1 MLKERLKKVGE
12 LVTEDSLID
21 IGTDHGYLIID
32 LLKNKKIDRAMA
44 VEITNGPLNN
54 VVTNVKNHRMACQ
67 VESFLSDGLTKVPI
81 ANTDNYK
88 AISICGMGGSLIAK
102 ILTDSKEKIT
112 TKTLYLQPN
121 NGEKVLRETLVT
133 LGFKIV
139 TEMVVIDNN
148 IYYEIIKAV
157 PGIKKLNPTEL
168 YFGPYNLQY
177 QSTEFISKH
186 CEQLAH
192 LMKVNEQL
200 IKNNKINQKIIDEI
214 ELLKEVTHETSKNNK
229 KL

>member
-32 LLKNKKIDRAMA
+32 LLKNNKIDRAMA
-44 VEITNGPLNN
+44 VEITKGPLNN
-54 VVTNVKNHRMACQ
+54 VVTNVKNHRMADK

-81 ANTDNYK
+81 ANTDNYN

-102 ILTDSKEKIT
+102 ILNDSKDKIT
-112 TKTLYLQPN
+112 NKTLYLQPN

-133 LGFKIV
+133 LGFEIV
-139 TEMVVIDNN
+139 AELVVSDNN
-148 IYYEIIKAV
+148 IFYEIIKAV
-157 PGIKKLNPTEL
+157 PGNKQLSLSEL
-168 YFGPYNLQY
+168 YFGPYNLQH
-177 QSTEFISKH
+177 QSPEFIAKH
-186 CEQLAH
+186 QEQLAH

-200 IKNNKINQKIIDEI
+200 TINNKVNQKIIDEI
-214 ELLKEVTHETSKNNK
+214 ELLKEVTNEII
-229 KL
+229 